1 MAEKYYGEGKYVPAL
16 RFTYKE
22 IERFGGT
29 EDLYFR
35 LADIY
40 EAMGLNSS
48 AVNCWFKALDMA
60 TEEDL
65 PDVYE
70 GLAVNYLNM
79 GKEAQAAFYYN
90 CLIESDDQIP
100 EETKFEIAEAFAE
113 KPQSPFKISYP
124 PQLSDYKKEVDFAA
138 RALKRGD
145 CKNAIS
151 VLEKVEKGSKEYV
164 AATEM
169 RALALLLSGEV
180 EKAKEVCF
188 ELLETDE
195 NNIRALA
202 TLAAAYL
209 EEGETEKSKEL
220 ALRLCKETPKDDEEG
235 YKIATVCCENGLH
248 LEAYKRFVELEK
260 QSPYDGR
267 MLYFKGVSAF
277 NCGKIDEAIK
287 AFDDLCAVYPD
298 AAVVEYYLKEMR
310 NYRECLAAGEERE
323 KPELTYFYQV
333 PQAEREKR
341 CRFLIDVGKSSKE
354 EAELLG
360 VFAHT
365 GGLFRWCFDEL
376 DGMDHDLQYLAC
388 VIAERARVD
397 EFLREILLDNEV
409 IDLLKIEILRI
420 LYERNEEAEYGAV
433 IYHVYRKIHL
443 LPLKIGRKARK
454 KFIAAYARTAS
465 KFVAL
470 NNAYGKKL
478 KDTAETLYRAL
489 EKYDCFDQ
497 ADSPDDCSCAIYLL
511 AGLKEVE
518 GGVETAAL
526 AFDANPDKVKVLLS
540 TALSA
545 AHDVQ

>member
-1 MAEKYYGEGKYVPAL
+1 MGKVKRIDFSAKRLSAMAEKYYGEGKYVPAL

-298 AAVVEYYLKEMR
+298 AAVVEYYLKEM
-310 NYRECLAAGEERE
+310 ER
-323 KPELTYFYQV
+323 
-333 PQAEREKR
+333 
-341 CRFLIDVGKSSKE
+341 
-354 EAELLG
+354 
-360 VFAHT
+360 
-365 GGLFRWCFDEL
+365 
-376 DGMDHDLQYLAC
+376 
-388 VIAERARVD
+388 
-397 EFLREILLDNEV
+397 
-409 IDLLKIEILRI
+409 
-420 LYERNEEAEYGAV
+420 
-433 IYHVYRKIHL
+433 
-443 LPLKIGRKARK
+443 
-454 KFIAAYARTAS
+454 
-465 KFVAL
+465 
-470 NNAYGKKL
+470 
-478 KDTAETLYRAL
+478 
-489 EKYDCFDQ
+489 
-497 ADSPDDCSCAIYLL
+497 
-511 AGLKEVE
+511 
-518 GGVETAAL
+518 
-526 AFDANPDKVKVLLS
+526 
-540 TALSA
+540 
-545 AHDVQ
+545 